1 MLPEVELTE
10 DMKTNTFYSN
20 RTVQHP
26 ATFNLHKGAIR
37 SDYSPLCVD
46 PRDPTTLWSYQ
57 PCQSSNIKRGN
68 RSVQLSRAVKAMAP
82 MHDPIFQKRTIHGPA
97 ASPNLLIFVAVVIRP
112 SIISI
117 RLFITFIVDGIATSL
132 AARTMVMGMMTSST
146 FRLLVL
152 PQDGKEAFLYFAS
165 LHVVRLRRDKLLVKV
180 VVLHGVF

>member
-10 DMKTNTFYSN
+10 DMKTITFYSN

-26 ATFNLHKGAIR
+26 ATFNLHKGAIG

-68 RSVQLSRAVKAMAP
+68 RSVQLSLAVKAMAP

-97 ASPNLLIFVAVVIRP
+97 ASPNLLIFVAVVIGP

-152 PQDGKEAFLYFAS
+152 RQDGKEAFLYFAS
-165 LHVVRLRRDKLLVKV
+165 LHVGRLRRDKLLVKV